1 MKKHPLILVYITLL
15 PLLLFSSCSDEPKR
29 IPDTLP
35 DVHGYIGSIKRT
47 ANNNDAA
54 KAVVMVKAMEGLE
67 ADYPDASIRI
77 DEDTKIEDMNGKSL
91 KLEQLREGHEIQA
104 WFEGDVLESMPVQGY
119 AKAIRVIY

>member
-1 MKKHPLILVYITLL
+1 MKKHPLIFVYITLL

-47 ANNNDAA
+47 TNNNDAA

-119 AKAIRVIY
+119 AKAIRVEY

>member
-1 MKKHPLILVYITLL
+1 MKKHPLIYLYFAL
-15 PLLLFSSCSDEPKR
+15 LLLFSSCSDEPKR

-47 ANNNDAA
+47 ANNSDAA

-77 DEDTKIEDMNGKSL
+77 DDNTKIEDMNGKPL

-104 WFEGDVLESMPVQGY
+104 WFEGDALETMPVQGY
-119 AKAIRVIY
+119 AKAIRVEY